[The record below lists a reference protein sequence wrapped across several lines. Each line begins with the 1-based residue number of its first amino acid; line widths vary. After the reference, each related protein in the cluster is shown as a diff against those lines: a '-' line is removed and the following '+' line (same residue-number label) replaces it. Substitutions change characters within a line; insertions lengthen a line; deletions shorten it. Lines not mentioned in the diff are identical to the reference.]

1 MMSSNQSSEM
11 NQILFV
17 STEQLVPK
25 GHLLRKVADLVDFNF
40 VYDLCKDL
48 YSEEEGR
55 PSIDPVILVKLALI
69 QKLFGIRSMRKTISE
84 VEVNVAYRW
93 FLGYTILD
101 PILHFGTFSKNYVR
115 RFKESEVFRVTRS
128 L

>member
-17 STEQLVPK
+17 STVQLVPK
-25 GHLLRKVADLVDFNF
+25 DHLLRKVADLVDFNL
-40 VYDLCKDL
+40 VYDLCKEL

-55 PSIDPVILVKLALI
+55 PSIIDPVILVKLALI

-101 PILHFGTFSKNYVR
+101 PIHHFGTYA
-115 RFKESEVFRVTRS
+115 
-128 L
+128 

>member
-1 MMSSNQSSEM
+1 M

-25 GHLLRKVADLVDFNF
+25 DHLLRKVADLVDFNF

-69 QKLFGIRSMRKTISE
+69 QNLFGIRSMRKTISE
-84 VEVNVAYRW
+84 VEVNVAYR
-93 FLGYTILD
+93 
-101 PILHFGTFSKNYVR
+101 
-115 RFKESEVFRVTRS
+115 
-128 L
+128 

>member
-1 MMSSNQSSEM
+1 MMSSNQSSKM
-11 NQILFV
+11 NQILV
-17 STEQLVPK
+17 VCTEQLVPK
-25 GHLLRKVADLVDFNF
+25 DHLLRKVAALVDFNF

-48 YSEEEGR
+48 YSQEEGR

-93 FLGYTILD
+93 FLGDTLLD
-101 PILHFGTFSKNYVR
+101 PILHFGAFSKNYVR
-115 RFKESEVFRVTRS
+115 RFKESLVF
-128 L
+128 